1 VVYGGMKRNKS
12 KKLSPKLKFEIRAA
26 ALHLPK
32 HIRDNIRH
40 PLLRLAWFA
49 ELNNA

>member
-1 VVYGGMKRNKS
+1 MDGMKRNKS
-12 KKLSPKLKFEIRAA
+12 KKLSAGLKFEIRAA

-40 PLLRLAWFA
+40 PLLRLAWFT
-49 ELNNA
+49 ELNNAS

>member
-1 VVYGGMKRNKS
+1 MDGMKRNKS
-12 KKLSPKLKFEIRAA
+12 TKLSRKLKLEIRAA

-49 ELNNA
+49 ELNNAS

>member
-1 VVYGGMKRNKS
+1 MDGMKRNKS
-12 KKLSPKLKFEIRAA
+12 KISPKLKFEIRAA

>member
-1 VVYGGMKRNKS
+1 MDGMKRNKS

-49 ELNNA
+49 EFNNAS

>member
-1 VVYGGMKRNKS
+1 MHSMRGKKFKRTRG
-12 KKLSPKLKFEIRAA
+12 KLKFEIRAA

-49 ELNNA
+49 ELNNAS